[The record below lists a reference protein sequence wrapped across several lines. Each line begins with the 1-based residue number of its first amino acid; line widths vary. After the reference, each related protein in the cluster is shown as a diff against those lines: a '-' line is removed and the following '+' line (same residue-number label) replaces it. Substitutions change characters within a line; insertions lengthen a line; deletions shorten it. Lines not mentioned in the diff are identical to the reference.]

1 MDRIFTSQYSFAMG
15 VSSVRYTILAN
26 GEDFTTMEDHGDMIA
41 LIMFR
46 GVAAFL
52 AEDI

>member
-1 MDRIFTSQYSFAMG
+1 MNRIFTSQYSFAMG
-15 VSSVRYTILAN
+15 VSFIRHAILAN

-41 LIMFR
+41 LIMLR
-46 GVAAFL
+46 RITAFL